1 MVQGLKRPDFKDIV
15 NKKTT
20 EKLHQSTMKTFA
32 AALLFA
38 SAQASN
44 RYGYGNQYNSYVKPV
59 YSYKTVPVTKY
70 KDVPVTSYDYEY
82 ETQYRKVPKTVYDTV
97 EKTYYEDV
105 ERTAYE

>member
-1 MVQGLKRPDFKDIV
+1 MVQGLKRPDSKVIV
-15 NKKTT
+15 NKKP

-38 SAQASN
+38 STQASN
-44 RYGYGNQYNSYVKPV
+44 RYGHGNSYVKPV

-82 ETQYRKVPKTVYDTV
+82 ETQYKKVPKTVYDTV

-105 ERTAYE
+105 ERTGYE